1 MSFVAIAL
9 LSVFFICSQSQST
22 ETPNAIVSQDGFGD
36 FRTIAEAIQAAPDH
50 SIERYYIKIKQGRYR
65 EYIQIAKNKTN
76 KVLIGEGMDTTI
88 IVGNRS
94 FADGNKT
101 FDTATVGI
109 KGNGFTVQDISPLGM
124 MLNQESFREA
134 AMALFYRCRFEG
146 YQDTLYTKRY
156 RQFYRDFEIYGT
168 IDFICGNATALF
180 QNCLIEA
187 RIPLDKQYNT
197 STAQKRNL
205 KDDQTGLVLQ
215 NCSIKAIRDF
225 EKMDNITTYLGRPWG
240 VFSWT
245 VVMESYINHLID
257 PRGWTEWIDTNKPV
271 VRRPF
276 YLEYKYRGPG
286 AVTKGR
292 VTWENVT
299 TDQTIAS
306 NFTVRHFI
314 NGDEWISV
322 DIPHFLDLS

>member
-9 LSVFFICSQSQST
+9 LSVFFICSQNQST

-65 EYIQIAKNKTN
+65 EYIQIAKKKTN

-109 KGNGFTVQDISPLGM
+109 KGNGFTVQDIP
-124 MLNQESFREA
+124 FRNDAEPRKFQRSSYGFVLQ
-134 AMALFYRCRFEG
+134 MSIRGVSRHL
-146 YQDTLYTKRY
+146 
-156 RQFYRDFEIYGT
+156 IYEK
-168 IDFICGNATALF
+168 
-180 QNCLIEA
+180 NCLIEA

-225 EKMDNITTYLGRPWG
+225 EKMDNITT
-240 VFSWT
+240 
-245 VVMESYINHLID
+245 
-257 PRGWTEWIDTNKPV
+257 
-271 VRRPF
+271 
-276 YLEYKYRGPG
+276 
-286 AVTKGR
+286 
-292 VTWENVT
+292 
-299 TDQTIAS
+299 
-306 NFTVRHFI
+306 
-314 NGDEWISV
+314 
-322 DIPHFLDLS
+322 